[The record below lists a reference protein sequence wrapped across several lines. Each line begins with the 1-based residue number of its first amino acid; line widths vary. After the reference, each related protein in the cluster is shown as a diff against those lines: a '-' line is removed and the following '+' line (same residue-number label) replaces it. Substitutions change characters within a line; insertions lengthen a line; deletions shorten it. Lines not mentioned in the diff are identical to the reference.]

1 MPFVG
6 LNDALG
12 SKVIEFYFGVMGAG
26 CKAISQGVKLD
37 LMDHSRMLAI

>member
-12 SKVIEFYFGVMGAG
+12 SKVIQFYFGVMGTS
-26 CKAISQGVKLD
+26 CKAISQRVKFN